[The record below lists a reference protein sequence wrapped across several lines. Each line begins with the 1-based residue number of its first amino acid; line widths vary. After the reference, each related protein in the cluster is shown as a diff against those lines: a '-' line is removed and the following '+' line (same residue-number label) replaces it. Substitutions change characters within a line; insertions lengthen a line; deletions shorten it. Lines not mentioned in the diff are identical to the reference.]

1 MLLTIGVRLV
11 PCVVVEEING
21 YTQVV
26 RRVQSGEIHIAFS
39 NGRMARFA
47 CLNLWKSQQF
57 TVCSN
62 AISIGTFWASSPAVG
77 SPSCNAAASRP
88 NRAPVNKE

>member
-21 YTQVV
+21 YTQIV

-39 NGRMARFA
+39 NRRMARFA
-47 CLNLWKSQQF
+47 CLDL
-57 TVCSN
+57 
-62 AISIGTFWASSPAVG
+62 
-77 SPSCNAAASRP
+77 
-88 NRAPVNKE
+88 